1 MPRSISLA
9 ALLGLLVLL
18 CACAQFEQPTATP
31 EGIGLAG
38 ETGVPT
44 RVPVSA
50 PLPSPT
56 PRVEPAAK
64 SPTHPTAVGNP
75 DPAAADLAIQVIQ
88 TETGVYNLT
97 VRNLGPDPATGIVLT
112 DVLPSGVTPL
122 WTEPAR
128 PVCRRQERDVGCDL
142 GDLQAGDVTTV
153 TLDLTVGGGEPPITS
168 TQLAGLTVTL
178 SVPVCQIDRD
188 SRPPQVMCNLSRLPP
203 GAEALVRV
211 GAEVDGRSSQPLS
224 HTATVRGNEADP
236 DHTNNQ
242 GTFSFPAGAAK
253 PAEATGVLTTTNLV
267 ILAEGPTS
275 VIAGQQFT
283 YTYTIVN
290 RGALDATGVW
300 FSDTIPSDM
309 NLVAYAPGIP
319 ECEQQGN
326 RFTCHLR
333 DPGSGETVSFTLV
346 ITGHAGQA
354 MHMGLDPLLPGW
366 PICSV
371 LKEETWLH
379 IVRCELGELKPGQ
392 ATRVQL
398 VLEAIGVAERTS
410 VNTAS
415 VSANEVDSNPVD
427 STSTV
432 TITVQAEAEPTQP

>member
-9 ALLGLLVLL
+9 ALLGLLILL
-18 CACAQFEQPTATP
+18 CACAQSEQLTATP
-31 EGIGLAG
+31 EGIGLAE
-38 ETGVPT
+38 ETDVPT

-56 PRVEPAAK
+56 PRVEPAAE
-64 SPTHPTAVGNP
+64 PRTHPPAAGDP
-75 DPAAADLAIQVIQ
+75 GPAAADLAIQV
-88 TETGVYNLT
+88 TDAETGVYTLT

-122 WTEPAR
+122 WTEPAH

-142 GDLQAGDVTTV
+142 GDLRAGDAVTV
-153 TLDLTVGGGEPPITS
+153 ALDLTVGGGETPITG
-168 TQLAGLTVTL
+168 TQLAGVTLTL
-178 SVPVCQIDRD
+178 SVPICAIDGD
-188 SRPPQVMCNLSRLPP
+188 SRPSQVICHLSRLPP

-211 GAEVDGRSSQPLS
+211 GAEVDGRSSEPLG
-224 HTATVRGNEADP
+224 HTAMVTANEADP

-242 GTFSFPAGAAK
+242 ATFSFTAGAAR
-253 PAEATGVLTTTNLV
+253 PVEASAVPTTTNLV
-267 ILAEGPTS
+267 ILAEGPTN
-275 VIAGQQFT
+275 VIAGQLFT

-309 NLVAYAPGIP
+309 NLIAYAPGNP
-319 ECEQQGN
+319 ECEQQGDT
-326 RFTCHLR
+326 FTCHLR

-354 MHMGLDPLLPGW
+354 MHLGLDPLLPGW
-366 PICSV
+366 PVCSV
-371 LKEETWLH
+371 LKERTWLH
-379 IVRCELGELKPGQ
+379 IVLCELGDLEPGQ

-410 VNTAS
+410 VNTTS
-415 VSANEVDSNPVD
+415 VFANEVDSNPLD
-427 STSTV
+427 RTSTV